1 MENEINILIESG
13 SDVVVARQTGHTL
26 ALELGFSITDA
37 VIISTAISEIAR
49 NMVEYAKSGK
59 LKLSWIDQSG
69 KKGIIVVANDN
80 GPGIVNIKKAMQD
93 GYATGNGLG
102 IGLPGTKRLMDEFEI
117 VSRVGKGTKI
127 TIKKWLA

>member
-13 SDVVVARQTGHTL
+13 PDVVVARQTGHTL

-37 VIISTAISEIAR
+37 VVISTAISEIAR
-49 NMVEYAKSGK
+49 NMVEYAKRGK
-59 LKLSWIDQSG
+59 LKLSWINQSG

-117 VSRVGKGTKI
+117 VSRAGKGTKI